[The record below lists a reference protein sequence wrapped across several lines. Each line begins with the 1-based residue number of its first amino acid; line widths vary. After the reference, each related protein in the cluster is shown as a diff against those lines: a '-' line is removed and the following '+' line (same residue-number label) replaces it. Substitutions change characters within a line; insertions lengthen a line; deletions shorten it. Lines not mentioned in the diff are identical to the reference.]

1 MKRVDLQFIRK
12 PSGDQISFAPFDE
25 VEFELYR
32 GRNNIFEFCAITF
45 AEVETDNGDKIVN
58 E

>member
-12 PSGDQISFAPFDE
+12 PSEDQISFARFDVLSLNCIE
-25 VEFELYR
+25 E
-32 GRNNIFEFCAITF
+32 GTIFLSFCAITF
-45 AEVETDNGDKIVN
+45 AELETDNGDKIVN